1 MTKAAIFDLD
11 GTLLDSMGVW
21 DQVDIDFLGKRG
33 IEVPTDYMI
42 KVSSMQFQQIAEYT
56 IARFGLKATPEALM
70 QEWDDMARVAYS
82 TTVEAKPGALD
93 YLRDLKSAGAKIGVA
108 TSLPPQL
115 REPAL
120 RHVGMLDMFD
130 DIVSVD
136 DANDVGKDQPDVYL
150 LAAERLGA
158 KPADCTV
165 FEDLLVGIK
174 SAKSVGMKVWAMHDD
189 SSDADWPEICD
200 IADGVLFDFH
210 DAPRPL

>member
-33 IEVPTDYMI
+33 IEVPPDYMI

-56 IARFGLKATPEALM
+56 IARFGLKDTPEELM
-70 QEWDDMARVAYS
+70 QEWDDMARMA
-82 TTVEAKPGALD
+82 
-93 YLRDLKSAGAKIGVA
+93 
-108 TSLPPQL
+108 
-115 REPAL
+115 
-120 RHVGMLDMFD
+120 
-130 DIVSVD
+130 
-136 DANDVGKDQPDVYL
+136 
-150 LAAERLGA
+150 
-158 KPADCTV
+158 
-165 FEDLLVGIK
+165 

>member
-1 MTKAAIFDLD
+1 
-11 GTLLDSMGVW
+11 
-21 DQVDIDFLGKRG
+21 
-33 IEVPTDYMI
+33 
-42 KVSSMQFQQIAEYT
+42 
-56 IARFGLKATPEALM
+56 M

-82 TTVEAKPGALD
+82 TTVEGKPGALD
-93 YLRDLKSAGAKIGVA
+93 YLRDLKSAGVKMGVA